1 VGTAIAMPTSSA
13 DLRLCFTR
21 KLGIVIA
28 KNVAISLT
36 NQRKNRRLQMTREQ
50 AFRMIE
56 EHIEA
61 LANYDVITADV
72 AETLTAYI
80 FKFMLEID
88 SLEDEEELGV
98 DNEAEIA
105 NVISLWSKHLDEIT
119 KEPNDTNQTSQKD
132 ENDEE
137 TN

>member
-1 VGTAIAMPTSSA
+1 MGTAILERTSSA
-13 DLRLCFTR
+13 NLRLFITR
-21 KLGIVIA
+21 KLGIVA
-28 KNVAISLT
+28 VRNAAIKLT

-88 SLEDEEELGV
+88 SLEDEELGV

-119 KEPNDTNQTSQKD
+119 KEPNQTSQKD

-137 TN
+137 DN

>member
-1 VGTAIAMPTSSA
+1 
-13 DLRLCFTR
+13 
-21 KLGIVIA
+21 
-28 KNVAISLT
+28 
-36 NQRKNRRLQMTREQ
+36 MTREQ

>member
-1 VGTAIAMPTSSA
+1 
-13 DLRLCFTR
+13 
-21 KLGIVIA
+21 
-28 KNVAISLT
+28 
-36 NQRKNRRLQMTREQ
+36 MTREQ
-50 AFRMIE
+50 AFRKIE

-61 LANYDVITADV
+61 LANYDVINADV

-88 SLEDEEELGV
+88 TIEEPDADEEIE
-98 DNEAEIA
+98 
-105 NVISLWSKHLDEIT
+105 NVISIWSRHLDEIT
-119 KEPNDTNQTSQKD
+119 KEPETPNQKD

>member
-1 VGTAIAMPTSSA
+1 
-13 DLRLCFTR
+13 
-21 KLGIVIA
+21 
-28 KNVAISLT
+28 
-36 NQRKNRRLQMTREQ
+36 MTREQ
-50 AFRMIE
+50 AFRKIE

-61 LANYDVITADV
+61 LANYDVIDADV

-80 FKFMLEID
+80 FKFMIEID
-88 SLEDEEELGV
+88 SLEDEELGV

-132 ENDEE
+132 ENNEE

>member
-1 VGTAIAMPTSSA
+1 
-13 DLRLCFTR
+13 
-21 KLGIVIA
+21 
-28 KNVAISLT
+28 
-36 NQRKNRRLQMTREQ
+36 MTRDQ
-50 AFRMIE
+50 AFRKIE

-61 LANYDVITADV
+61 LANYDVIDADV

-80 FKFMLEID
+80 FKFMIEID
-88 SLEDEEELGV
+88 TLEEELGV

-119 KEPNDTNQTSQKD
+119 KDTNQTSQKD

>member
-1 VGTAIAMPTSSA
+1 
-13 DLRLCFTR
+13 
-21 KLGIVIA
+21 
-28 KNVAISLT
+28 
-36 NQRKNRRLQMTREQ
+36 MTREQ
-50 AFRMIE
+50 AFRRIE

-80 FKFMLEID
+80 FKFMIEID
-88 SLEDEEELGV
+88 TLEDEELGA

-119 KEPNDTNQTSQKD
+119 KDTNQTSQKD

>member
-1 VGTAIAMPTSSA
+1 
-13 DLRLCFTR
+13 
-21 KLGIVIA
+21 
-28 KNVAISLT
+28 
-36 NQRKNRRLQMTREQ
+36 MTREQ

-88 SLEDEEELGV
+88 SLEDEELGV

-119 KEPNDTNQTSQKD
+119 KEPNQTSQKD

-137 TN
+137 DN

>member
-1 VGTAIAMPTSSA
+1 VGTAILERTSSA
-13 DLRLCFTR
+13 NLRLFITR
-21 KLGIVIA
+21 KLGIVA
-28 KNVAISLT
+28 VRNAAIKLT
-36 NQRKNRRLQMTREQ
+36 NQRKNGRLQMTREQ

-88 SLEDEEELGV
+88 SLEDEELGV

-119 KEPNDTNQTSQKD
+119 KEPNQTSQKD

-137 TN
+137 DN

>member
-1 VGTAIAMPTSSA
+1 
-13 DLRLCFTR
+13 
-21 KLGIVIA
+21 
-28 KNVAISLT
+28 
-36 NQRKNRRLQMTREQ
+36 MTREQ

-88 SLEDEEELGV
+88 SLEDEELGV

-119 KEPNDTNQTSQKD
+119 KEPNQTRQKD

-137 TN
+137 DN